1 MVTTPI
7 VGFQQTLAELGL
19 GEGWQWDKGSWW
31 YVPQDRIDVRAT
43 TARMRELEAR
53 FVAITAT
60 EQPDKEIRLDYQ
72 WDFEG
77 RLLSFVAFTE
87 GGKIA
92 TIVDL
97 SPAADWVERE
107 IHEYFAVEF
116 VGRESTKPLM
126 TRPGDAI
133 GINLRKEKEAA
144 Q

>member
-1 MVTTPI
+1 MATTPTL
-7 VGFQQTLAELGL
+7 GFQQTLEELGL

-31 YVPQDRIDVRAT
+31 YVPTGKLDVRAT
-43 TARMRELEAR
+43 TARMLELDAR

-72 WDFEG
+72 WDLEG
-77 RLLSFVAFTE
+77 KLLSFVTFTE
-87 GGKIA
+87 SSKIP

-97 SPAADWVERE
+97 SRAADWVERE

-116 VGRESTKPLM
+116 LGRESTKPLM
-126 TRPGDAI
+126 TRSGDAI